1 MVNSIL
7 QLVENFI
14 LAIGRWV
21 LNIVAVLIIVVGVFG
36 TIYLGFVYL
45 TASPDSIDRP
55 EIETS
60 FEEPERNP
68 VEAAD
73 RKRRISEGK
82 ESFDSKMQDAFTQID
97 LTSGNARNRDREIR
111 SNYAELIRKPENKD
125 DLGKLSELAAFR
137 DNSIS
142 DNCDEKSRQIDA
154 IIIGVDDDLISIAQI
169 HNVTR
174 EEISIGH
181 ASVLRKSVRL
191 PKSCTVLSNNVAAI
205 SKILRETYPAD
216 WGLGGTKT
224 KEKISEQVARDAREL
239 EQYTD
244 EEFANAAMEKLV
256 NYVES
261 LRDYYVPVTRQLDD
275 RNELTNETVKIIGDD
290 ITVSYNGYLD
300 SVYKQWKDYLVS
312 IKTAS
317 DKSQER
323 LAWATALL
331 TGSGIYW
338 AVALS
343 ILILLAFFAM
353 ERHQRYLK
361 LLEDKEK

>member
-1 MVNSIL
+1 MLSF
-7 QLVENFI
+7 VEKII

-21 LNIVAVLIIVVGVFG
+21 LNISAVLIIVVGVFG
-36 TIYLGFVYL
+36 TLYLGLVYL

-73 RKRRISEGK
+73 RKRRISEAK

-111 SNYAELIRKPENKD
+111 SDYAELIRKPENKD

-154 IIIGVDDDLISIAQI
+154 IISGVDDDLISIAQI

-191 PKSCTVLSNNVAAI
+191 PRSCTVLSNNVAAI
-205 SKILRETYPAD
+205 TKILRETYPAD
-216 WGLGGTKT
+216 WGLGGTET
-224 KEKISEQVARDAREL
+224 KEKISEEVARDAREI
-239 EQYTD
+239 
-244 EEFANAAMEKLV
+244 EEFTDAAFANQAMDELV
-256 NYVES
+256 NYAES

-275 RNELTNETVKIIGDD
+275 RNELTNETVRIIGDD
-290 ITVSYNGYLD
+290 ITISYNSYIE
-300 SVYKQWKDYLVS
+300 SVYQQWEDYL
-312 IKTAS
+312 IEIRTAS
-317 DKSQER
+317 DESQER

-331 TGSGIYW
+331 ASSGIFW
-338 AVALS
+338 AIALC

-361 LLEDKEK
+361 LLEDKDNS